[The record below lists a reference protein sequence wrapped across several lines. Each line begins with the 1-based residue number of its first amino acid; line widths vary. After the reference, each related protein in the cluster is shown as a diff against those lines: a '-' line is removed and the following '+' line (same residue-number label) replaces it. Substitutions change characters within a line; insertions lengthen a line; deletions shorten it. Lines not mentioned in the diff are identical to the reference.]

1 MKTPYVL
8 LTFNE
13 YNAMVAALI
22 AYQEQHEEQ
31 RDEGQKQNNLDC
43 TCRACLY
50 ASEVQT
56 TNTAV
61 MPAPIFIPPSLPWP
75 EETTS

>member
-8 LTFNE
+8 ITLKE
-13 YNAMVAALI
+13 YNAMIASLI
-22 AYQEQHEEQ
+22 AYQEQHQEHLSNT
-31 RDEGQKQNNLDC
+31 RC
-43 TCRACLY
+43 TCRACQY
-50 ASEVQT
+50 AREVQ

-61 MPAPIFIPPSLPWP
+61 TPAPIFMPPSLPWA